1 MVRKVVVVDDEKLI
15 VDILEFNLKK
25 EGYDVYCVYDGNDVV
40 DLIYEEELDI
50 VLFDIMLFGRD
61 GMEVCCEVC
70 KKYEMLIIMLIV
82 KDFEIDKVLGF
93 ELGVDDYVI
102 KLFSIC
108 EFIVCVKVNLC
119 CYYL

>member
-50 VLFDIMLFGRD
+50 VLLDIMLFGCD

-70 KKYEMLIIMLIV
+70 KKYEMLIIMFIV
-82 KDFEIDKVLGF
+82 KDLEIDKVFGL
-93 ELGVDDYVI
+93 ELGVDDYVM
-102 KLFSIC
+102 KLFSMC
-108 EFIVCVKVNLC
+108 ELIVCVKVNLC